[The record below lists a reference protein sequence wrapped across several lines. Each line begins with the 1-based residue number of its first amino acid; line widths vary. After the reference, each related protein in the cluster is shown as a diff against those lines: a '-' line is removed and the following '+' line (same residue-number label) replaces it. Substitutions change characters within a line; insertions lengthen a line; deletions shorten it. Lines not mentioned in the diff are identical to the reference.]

1 LRRDTFK
8 KFKEHDVEKTAQAV
22 FLFSMGPLFTRNF
35 LKTDFDLSEQQIF
48 NMEKILKDIR
58 LDDEEHLH

>member
-1 LRRDTFK
+1 
-8 KFKEHDVEKTAQAV
+8 
-22 FLFSMGPLFTRNF
+22 MGPLFTRNF